1 MKYEDPQNIDLDE
14 LPEIA
19 VQKKRGFSI
28 VWIIPIVAALVGG
41 WLTYKTIS
49 EKGPTITITFEDGGG
64 LEVDKTKIKYKSI
77 GMGTVKS
84 VDLLPDLS
92 GVVVTAELSKPSE
105 PHLTENT
112 RFWVVRPQIGIGG
125 ISGLDTLVS
134 GNYIAID
141 PKPGP
146 SARTFTGLDKTP
158 GVTGEDEGAQFQ
170 LRAENLGSTSPGA
183 PIFYRDIEVGRV
195 LNYELD
201 NEGEGVVIDI
211 FIQAPHHLRV
221 RDNSRFWQLSGF
233 EISMGAEGLDVKME
247 SLASLL
253 SGGIAFDSPASAGG
267 TGEPSQAGTVFKVF
281 KNFASVKDEKYVL
294 TRPFLVHFDG
304 SVRGLSVGAPVEFR
318 GIKIGSVADIAVHL
332 DPKTLHITIPVLLH
346 LQPERIAVPK
356 VIQSHVKA
364 IQSQV
369 EDNYAVMKQFVKRGL
384 RAQLETGSL
393 LTGQLFVSLDFHPNL
408 PEKELI
414 MTGNYPE
421 IPAVPATMD
430 QVRRT
435 VTDVMAEIRR
445 LPLDKIA
452 QELLETVEGA
462 NHLVNSPE
470 AQEAVHNLNA
480 ALGNVEKLTGG
491 LDQTVDGLATSV
503 DKTLATARKALRVAD
518 PNSPA
523 AVNLN
528 STLKELSAAAR
539 SIRVL
544 ADYLEQHPEALVKGK
559 Q

>member
-1 MKYEDPQNIDLDE
+1 MKDEDPQDIDLDE

-41 WLTYKTIS
+41 WLAYKTLS
-49 EKGPTITITFEDGGG
+49 EKGPTVTITFEDGGG
-64 LEVDKTKIKYKSI
+64 LEVEKTKIKYKSI
-77 GMGTVKS
+77 AVGTVTS
-84 VDLLPDLS
+84 VDLIPDLS

-112 RFWVVRPQIGIGG
+112 KFWVVRPRIGLGG
-125 ISGLDTLVS
+125 ISGLETLVS
-134 GNYIAID
+134 GAYIAID
-141 PKPGP
+141 PSPGSP
-146 SARTFTGLDKTP
+146 VRTFTGLEKPP
-158 GVTGEDEGAQFQ
+158 GVTRDEEGAQFQ
-170 LRAENLGSTSPGA
+170 LLAENLGSNSPGA
-183 PIFYRDIEVGRV
+183 PIFFRDIQVGRI
-195 LNYELD
+195 LD
-201 NEGEGVVIDI
+201 TTLQEDGTGVVMDI
-211 FIQAPHHLRV
+211 FIEAPHHLRI
-221 RDNSRFWQLSGF
+221 RDTSRFWQINGF

-253 SGGIAFDSPASAGG
+253 SGGIAFDTPATAGG
-267 TGEPSQAGTVFKVF
+267 SSEPSQTGTVFKVF
-281 KNFASVKDEKYVL
+281 ENFSSIKEEKYVL
-294 TRPFLVHFDG
+294 TRPFLVNFDG

-318 GIKIGSVADIAVHL
+318 GIKIGSVTDIAAKL
-332 DPKTLHITIPVLLH
+332 DPKTLEIKIPVLIDI
-346 LQPERIAVPK
+346 QPERITTSQ
-356 VIQSHVKA
+356 VIQSHL
-364 IQSQV
+364 
-369 EDNYAVMKQFVKRGL
+369 EDKYAVMKHMVKRGL

-393 LTGQLFVSLDFHPNL
+393 LTGQLFVGLDIHQDL
-408 PEKELI
+408 PQQELI
-414 MTGNYPE
+414 MTGKYPE

-452 QELLETVEGA
+452 KGILETVEGA
-462 NHLVNSPE
+462 NHLVNSPDT
-470 AQEAVHNLNA
+470 QKAVHNLNV

-491 LDQTVDGLATSV
+491 LAQKVDELATSL
-503 DKTLATARKALRVAD
+503 DKTLVTVRKALQVAD

-523 AVNLN
+523 AVNMN
-528 STLKELSAAAR
+528 SALKELAAAAR

-559 Q
+559 K

>member
-41 WLTYKTIS
+41 WLAYKTIS
-49 EKGPTITITFEDGGG
+49 EKGPTITITFEDGAG

-77 GMGTVKS
+77 AIGTVKS
-84 VDLLPDLS
+84 VDLIPDLS

-112 RFWVVRPQIGIGG
+112 KFWVVRPRIGLGG

-134 GNYIAID
+134 GAYIAID
-141 PKPGP
+141 PSPGP
-146 SARTFTGLDKTP
+146 PVRTFTGLEIPP
-158 GVTGEDEGAQFQ
+158 GVTRDEEGAEFQ
-170 LRAENLGSTSPGA
+170 LLAENLGSNSPGA
-183 PIFYRDIEVGRV
+183 SIFFRDIQVGRI
-195 LNYELD
+195 LNTTLQED
-201 NEGEGVVIDI
+201 GTGVAMDI
-211 FIQAPHHLRV
+211 FIEAPHHLRI
-221 RDNSRFWQLSGF
+221 RDTSRFWQISGF

-247 SLASLL
+247 SLASLI
-253 SGGIAFDSPASAGG
+253 SGGIAFDTPATAGG
-267 TGEPSQAGTVFKVF
+267 SNEPSQPGTVFKVF
-281 KNFASVKDEKYVL
+281 KNFASIKEETYVL
-294 TRPFLVHFDG
+294 TRSFLVNFDG

-318 GIKIGSVADIAVHL
+318 GIKIGSVSDIAVNIN
-332 DPKTLHITIPVLLH
+332 PKTLEIKVPVLIDI
-346 LQPERIAVPK
+346 QPERITTPQVM
-356 VIQSHVKA
+356 QSHVLEDKYA
-364 IQSQV
+364 I
-369 EDNYAVMKQFVKRGL
+369 MKHMVKRGL

-393 LTGQLFVSLDFHPNL
+393 LTGQLFVQLDFHKDL
-408 PEKELI
+408 PQKELV
-414 MTGNYPE
+414 MTGKYPE

-430 QVRRT
+430 QLRRS

-452 QELLETVEGA
+452 EEILETVEGA

-480 ALGNVEKLTGG
+480 ALGNVEKLTEG
-491 LDQTVDGLATSV
+491 LDQRVRSLDVSV
-503 DKTLATARKALRVAD
+503 EKTLAKVRAALEVAD

-523 AVNLN
+523 AVNLVN
-528 STLKELSAAAR
+528 ALDELAAAAR

-559 Q
+559 N